1 VATTLP
7 LPRERAENVV
17 VKRKGRIHTIKIDVE
32 DTTSLAVQA
41 NGGRVFDIDL
51 TRYGIE
57 ADKPELEQGVTGTIT
72 ISGLTGWSDLPQIT
86 ITQTRPGRLTVRSIT
101 TEARL

>member
-7 LPRERAENVV
+7 LPRERAEGVV
-17 VKRKGRIHTIKIDVE
+17 VKRKGRIHTLKIDVE
-32 DTTSLAVQA
+32 DTTSIAIQA
-41 NGGRVFDIDL
+41 NGGKLYDIDL
-51 TRYGIE
+51 TRYGMVST
-57 ADKPELEQGVTGTIT
+57 APELMQGVTGTLT